1 MGTGE
6 TDILWTSLWPQ
17 PLHVLL
23 GLVVWIHLDSVAAHS
38 LSALAK
44 IFTSGRIAYVLS
56 GMQAQPLCSLPPL
69 TTRIPFAH
77 YLTLGGSSPPPP
89 HPTPCNQACAGGDS
103 FLRSPFPSC
112 HFLGAGGRWSCSQTY
127 LTHHFFQNLIM
138 MGTDPGPG
146 LPRCSRVNTCT
157 GPSCGNQ
164 ESPEP
169 GICPQPV
176 L

>member
-56 GMQAQPLCSLPPL
+56 GMQAQPLCSTATPDHKNSFCTLL
-69 TTRIPFAH
+69 DIRRIFPSTSA
-77 YLTLGGSSPPPP
+77 P
-89 HPTPCNQACAGGDS
+89 HPLQ
-103 FLRSPFPSC
+103 PSLC
-112 HFLGAGGRWSCSQTY
+112 RW
-127 LTHHFFQNLIM
+127 
-138 MGTDPGPG
+138 
-146 LPRCSRVNTCT
+146 
-157 GPSCGNQ
+157 
-164 ESPEP
+164 
-169 GICPQPV
+169 
-176 L
+176 